1 MNVDPAELIF
11 FGEMN
16 PKAFFEQAQRLGIPT
31 RQLEDKSTRD
41 HVWRSCLQETRVE
54 TVRSVAGPLGIS
66 LTEDQI
72 RTIAAHSL
80 VPGVN
85 FDPVSLNDE
94 EREKAEELY
103 YHAVKAAVA
112 RQGRTLSDK
121 TARADAQKMVR
132 AGERGLTRIQRMSRQ
147 AGCLVV
153 LGMFSLGAGSMLG
166 AMVVVVGSIQ

>member
-1 MNVDPAELIF
+1 MTADPAELIF

-16 PKAFFEQAQRLGIPT
+16 PKVFFEQAKRMGIPT

-41 HVWRSCLQETRVE
+41 HVWRCCLQEIRVE
-54 TVRSVAGPLGIS
+54 TVREVASRLGIS
-66 LTEDQI
+66 LTEDQT

-80 VPGVN
+80 VPEVN
-85 FDPVSLNDE
+85 LDPVSLTDE

-112 RQGRTLSDK
+112 RQGQTLSEK
-121 TARADAQKMVR
+121 TARADAQKMILV
-132 AGERGLTRIQRMSRQ
+132 GENGLTRIQRTCRK

-166 AMVVVVGSIQ
+166 AMVVAVGRLQ